1 MKFQQQAPTLFLRL
15 CLGVMLAAWGLAGQA
30 ETLTPAQLVVQST
43 ADVLQRELQKD
54 EYKRDFVKATRFV
67 DHTIEPSV
75 DFDRVSALALGK
87 HWKTA
92 TPAQRDRFKKE
103 FRTLLVRTYTTAF
116 TEYASWT
123 IRYLPMQTDGES
135 DKVLVKTEIL
145 QAGARPSAVD
155 YRMVNSGG
163 KWKAYDVLIEG
174 ISLLQ
179 NYRTEFGQEITQT
192 GSLDSVIDR
201 IAKRNSS
208 ALKEPLKAE
217 TKNPGA

>member
-1 MKFQQQAPTLFLRL
+1 MKFHHLTSTLFMRL
-15 CLGVMLAAWGLAGQA
+15 CLGVFLAAWSLTGQA
-30 ETLTPAQLVVQST
+30 EALTPAQQVVQST
-43 ADVLQRELQKD
+43 SDTLQRELQKD
-54 EYKRDFVKATRFV
+54 EFKRDFVKATQFV
-67 DHTIEPSV
+67 DRTIEPSV

-92 TPAQRDRFKKE
+92 TPVQKERFRKE

-116 TEYASWT
+116 TEYANWK
-123 IRYLPMQTDGES
+123 IRYLPMQADGEGN
-135 DKVLVKTEIL
+135 KVLVKTEIL
-145 QAGARPSAVD
+145 QEGAQPSAVD

-163 KWKAYDVLIEG
+163 AWKVYDVLIEG

-179 NYRTEFGQEITQT
+179 NYRTEFSQEIAQT
-192 GSLDSVIDR
+192 GSLDGVIER

-217 TKNPGA
+217 AKAPGA

>member
-1 MKFQQQAPTLFLRL
+1 
-15 CLGVMLAAWGLAGQA
+15 MLAAWGLAGQA
-30 ETLTPAQLVVQST
+30 EALTPPQQVVQST

-54 EYKRDFVKATRFV
+54 EYKRDFVKATHFV
-67 DHTIEPSV
+67 DQTIEPSV
-75 DFDRVSALALGK
+75 DFERVSALALGK
-87 HWKTA
+87 NWKTA
-92 TPAQRDRFKKE
+92 TPAQKERFTKE

-116 TEYASWT
+116 TEYANWK
-123 IRYLPMQTDGES
+123 IRYLPMRADGDS
-135 DKVLVKTEIL
+135 NKVLVKTEIL
-145 QAGARPSAVD
+145 QEGAQPSTVD
-155 YRMVNSGG
+155 YRMTNSGG
-163 KWKAYDVLIEG
+163 KWKVYDVLIEG

-217 TKNPGA
+217 AKNPGA

>member
-1 MKFQQQAPTLFLRL
+1 MKFQHLTSTLFMRL
-15 CLGVMLAAWGLAGQA
+15 CLGVILAAWSLAGQA
-30 ETLTPAQLVVQST
+30 EALTPAQLVVQST
-43 ADVLQRELQKD
+43 SDTLQRELQKD
-54 EYKRDFVKATRFV
+54 EYKRDFVKATQFV

-92 TPAQRDRFKKE
+92 TPVQKDRFKKE

-116 TEYASWT
+116 TEYANWK
-123 IRYLPMQTDGES
+123 IRYLPMLADGES
-135 DKVLVKTEIL
+135 NKVLVKTEIL
-145 QAGARPSAVD
+145 QEGAQPSAVD
-155 YRMVNSGG
+155 YRMINSGG
-163 KWKAYDVLIEG
+163 MWKVYDVLIEG

-192 GSLDSVIDR
+192 GSLDGVIDR
-201 IAKRNSS
+201 IAKRNST

-217 TKNPGA
+217 TKAPGA

>member
-1 MKFQQQAPTLFLRL
+1 MRL
-15 CLGVMLAAWGLAGQA
+15 CLGVILAAWSLAGQA
-30 ETLTPAQLVVQST
+30 EALTPAQLVVQST
-43 ADVLQRELQKD
+43 SDTLQRELQKD
-54 EYKRDFVKATRFV
+54 EYKRDFVKATQFV

-92 TPAQRDRFKKE
+92 TPVQKDRFKKE

-116 TEYASWT
+116 TEYANWK
-123 IRYLPMQTDGES
+123 IRYLPMLADGES
-135 DKVLVKTEIL
+135 NKVLVKTEIL
-145 QAGARPSAVD
+145 QEGAQPSAVD
-155 YRMVNSGG
+155 YRMINSGG
-163 KWKAYDVLIEG
+163 MWKVYDVLIEG

-192 GSLDSVIDR
+192 GSLDGVIDR
-201 IAKRNSS
+201 IAKRNST

-217 TKNPGA
+217 TKAPGA